1 MPGFY
6 HPFLVSSDC
15 GAKTAI
21 DFATMVDT
29 KGVSS
34 SISFSSTDP
43 ESSCDESVDVS
54 YFEQL
59 LNGEGMPIGK
69 DGMEAVGTRSS
80 SRLHEKRLET
90 LTNDSKGVRSK
101 SSILEKLP
109 TRRPDPNTSNRNAL
123 MAREN
128 RRKKKEY
135 LTKLEEEVD
144 EYKSENKKLRKI
156 LKQQFKMAEKLKHE
170 KDYLR
175 NVLANQTQITSL
187 LNLFKNQSN
196 ASQSTAS
203 SPALSTTSSVQRDL
217 LGSGM
222 SSLEDPLLMEFNE
235 TNNSLFVDFDFPD
248 SFDESLLPKET
259 DDFFKYIP
267 DQNDLSLHNNLIG
280 DHNYTSENKSDAGVC
295 LHVCGSHLS
304 LEFCVNC
311 SDGARRSWAE

>member
-69 DGMEAVGTRSS
+69 DGTEAVGTRSS

-144 EYKSENKKLRKI
+144 EYKSENKKLRRI

-203 SPALSTTSSVQRDL
+203 SPALSTTSSVQQDL
-217 LGSGM
+217 LGR
-222 SSLEDPLLMEFNE
+222 
-235 TNNSLFVDFDFPD
+235 DFDFPD

-280 DHNYTSENKSDAGVC
+280 DHNYTSGNKSDAGVC

-311 SDGARRSWAE
+311 SDSARRSWAE

>member
-1 MPGFY
+1 
-6 HPFLVSSDC
+6 
-15 GAKTAI
+15 
-21 DFATMVDT
+21 MVDT

-59 LNGEGMPIGK
+59 LNGEGMSIGK
-69 DGMEAVGTRSS
+69 DGTEAVGTRSS

-101 SSILEKLP
+101 SSSLEKLP

-203 SPALSTTSSVQRDL
+203 SPALSTTSSAQRDL
-217 LGSGM
+217 LGS
-222 SSLEDPLLMEFNE
+222 
-235 TNNSLFVDFDFPD
+235 DFDFPD

-280 DHNYTSENKSDAGVC
+280 DHNYTSGNKSDAGMTTFESAIMFDRTLGANVKERVW
-295 LHVCGSHLS
+295 LLS
-304 LEFCVNC
+304 RLLEACTYM
-311 SDGARRSWAE
+311 RREKRFSLRV